1 MRGEPISQLSL
12 CNQQI
17 TGTVSISLDL
27 GKQARGLCKKIV
39 SILEPQLN

>member
-27 GKQARGLCKKIV
+27 GKQARGRIMLGIV
-39 SILEPQLN
+39 VTE